1 MFSIPFYTGRIEL
14 GGHTLVQPRIGSGS
28 GEQHNIVLTEQA
40 KPALERHANT
50 FADQIGLHDVK
61 LNNAWYNEN
70 KFGDHNETHV
80 HPGVTLSGVVYLS
93 TGENT
98 GRLVLHHPCNYI
110 NYDWNPRTIK
120 RPDVMN
126 TEKIALTPDNNT
138 LYIFPSWLQHSVEP
152 NKNKNIVRKSISF
165 NFVSLY
171 I

>member
-1 MFSIPFYTGRIEL
+1 MFKIPFYEDKIEL
-14 GGHTLVQPRIGSGS
+14 GEYTLLDERSGSGS
-28 GEQHNIVLTEQA
+28 GRQHNIELTSHVE
-40 KPALERHANT
+40 LERHANI
-50 FADQIGLHDVK
+50 FADHCGLHDVK

-70 KFGDHNETHV
+70 GHGDHNETHV

-110 NYDWNPRTIK
+110 NYDWNPKTIK
-120 RPDVMN
+120 RPDIVN

-165 NFVSLY
+165 NFISAY

>member
-1 MFSIPFYTGRIEL
+1 MFKIPFYEDKIEL
-14 GGHTLVQPRIGSGS
+14 GEYTLLDERSGSGS
-28 GEQHNIVLTEQA
+28 GKQHNIELTGQTE
-40 KPALERHANT
+40 LERHANT

-98 GRLVLHHPCNYI
+98 GRLVLHHPCTYI

-120 RPDVMN
+120 RPDVTN

>member
-1 MFSIPFYTGRIEL
+1 MCRWDAAFTEMSQGLACRAMRVIYHEVTSVSSRSGVLVRIECVRKAL
-14 GGHTLVQPRIGSGS
+14 HT
-28 GEQHNIVLTEQA
+28 
-40 KPALERHANT
+40 
-50 FADQIGLHDVK
+50 
-61 LNNAWYNEN
+61 
-70 KFGDHNETHV
+70 
-80 HPGVTLSGVVYLS
+80 
-93 TGENT
+93 
-98 GRLVLHHPCNYI
+98 LVLHHPCNYI

-120 RPDVMN
+120 RQDVMN